1 MSALESAIRGGQ
13 PSTTTPIPPPCDS
26 PKVVTRKSW
35 PKVLPMWG
43 SRINRHGAITTK
55 EHAASLNVGTQ
66 ACSLCVQ
73 RVSNPLIQD
82 SGQHIR
88 WAHRQECLCSES
100 GTGILLMNSLN
111 IG

>member
-1 MSALESAIRGGQ
+1 
-13 PSTTTPIPPPCDS
+13 
-26 PKVVTRKSW
+26 
-35 PKVLPMWG
+35 MWG

-55 EHAASLNVGTQ
+55 EHAASLNTGTQ
-66 ACSLCVQ
+66 ACSLCAQ

-100 GTGILLMNSLN
+100 GTSILLMNSLKHRLEADATP
-111 IG
+111 IPVSYLKALATGSLDFRSE